1 MLNHISLLGRL
12 TKDPELRRTP
22 TGKAVASF
30 TLAVDRDYAEKGAE
44 RQTDFIECV
53 AWGST
58 AEFIERNFQKGQLA
72 AADGRLQI
80 RGWTDKDGHKRKTT
94 EIVVSNIYFAG
105 AKNDRQAGEKEV
117 PPYIPPADNFTVIDD
132 EDDRLPF

>member
-1 MLNHISLLGRL
+1 MLNHVTLMGRF
-12 TKDPELRRTP
+12 TSSPELLRTQ

-53 AWGST
+53 AWGGT

-72 AADGRLQI
+72 AAAGRLQI
-80 RGWTDKDGHKRKTT
+80 RGWTDKDGHKRNAA
-94 EIVVSNIYFAG
+94 EVVVSDIYFAG
-105 AKNDRQAGEKEV
+105 PKNDRPAGEKEIKQ
-117 PPYIPPADNFTVIDD
+117 YEPPADNFSVIDD
-132 EDDRLPF
+132 DDDRLPF

>member
-1 MLNHISLLGRL
+1 MTR
-12 TKDPELRRTP
+12 DPELRRTP

-53 AWGST
+53 AWGGT

-72 AADGRLQI
+72 AATGRLQI
-80 RGWTDKDGHKRKTT
+80 RGWTDKDGNKRKTA

-105 AKNDRQAGEKEV
+105 AKMSEKPSDSAEV
-117 PPYIPPADNFTVIDD
+117 QYAPPVDNFAEITDD
-132 EDDRLPF
+132 EVLPF